1 MLGAKKKVVGAVK
14 RVGVS
19 QCCDEIKFLSKSF
32 LHQSNFEKLKK
43 CISTIFLFQ
52 KRQKEEKIR
61 NVKKSKIEA
70 LTFSFSISGFLKPF
84 DISCLCYV
92 G

>member
-1 MLGAKKKVVGAVK
+1 MLRRDQISLKVIFA
-14 RVGVS
+14 S
-19 QCCDEIKFLSKSF
+19 IKFRETQKVHF
-32 LHQSNFEKLKK
+32 NNF
-43 CISTIFLFQ
+43 FVP